1 MWVLDRMGT
10 RAGLSSVLI
19 HTFPQV
25 KWVFAAALQSTPQT
39 LHDYTNVL
47 QPGA

>member
-1 MWVLDRMGT
+1 MPGGLGA
-10 RAGLSSVLI
+10 RAGLSGALM

-25 KWVFAAALQSTPQT
+25 KWVFAATLQSTSQT
-39 LHDYTNVL
+39 LHDYANVL